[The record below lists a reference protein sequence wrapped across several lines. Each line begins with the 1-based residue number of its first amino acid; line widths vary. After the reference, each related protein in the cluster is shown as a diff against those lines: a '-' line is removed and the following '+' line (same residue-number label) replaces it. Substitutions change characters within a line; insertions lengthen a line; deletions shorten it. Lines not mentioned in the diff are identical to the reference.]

1 MYIKLWQRFFVPTNR
16 GKGIPILTQLLGRYP
31 IDKSD
36 EEARGPEQESLSIEV
51 SVSQAKVVDLEE
63 WIQAP
68 EEVARRSARPEP
80 YESPATTPS
89 SAAGDDSSD
98 IITALA
104 FSPDA
109 ANREGAS
116 LLQLLELRAE
126 LHSHRRLKPRPVIEA
141 QGVLFAKGED
151 IEAAAE
157 TKAST
162 SDRTL

>member
-1 MYIKLWQRFFVPTNR
+1 MYIKLWQRFFVPTNP

-51 SVSQAKVVDLEE
+51 LVSQAKVVDLEE
-63 WIQAP
+63 WIQPP
-68 EEVARRSARPEP
+68 EEVARSATPEP

-98 IITALA
+98 ILTALA
-104 FSPDA
+104 CSPVA

-126 LHSHRRLKPRPVIEA
+126 LHSYRRLKPRPV
-141 QGVLFAKGED
+141 K
-151 IEAAAE
+151 
-157 TKAST
+157 S
-162 SDRTL
+162 